1 MENEK
6 RLSAGFARVDIT
18 PPLGIPMGGYY
29 DPQNRLAK
37 NVKDPLEISA
47 LAVSDGE
54 RTAILFSA
62 DLLMMNKMLTEKI
75 RRRVEKE
82 TGVSYEAL
90 FIACTHTHTGPN
102 LYPGV
107 FTGELAVKVEKYL
120 EFLEDRFCDA
130 AILALTDRKPALMG
144 YAVSELKDIAFIR
157 RFRMKNGTVRTNPGR
172 FDPEIIEPAG
182 KVDEQVNVLRFIRE
196 GGKEIIIGNFGVHAC
211 CMKGIHEFSA
221 DFPRFTRQT
230 IEAALPAHCIFFSGA
245 EGDVNHYNPF
255 WAPKNENPFEQAHN
269 LSDAGYNFSDQNNAA
284 YIGRAIAGSMLQ
296 VYGNMTWADDPQVAF
311 GEMQCT
317 AFFNKPEPEEI
328 PWAEELLA
336 RKAAGENVKETYPP
350 HSLARAQ
357 RILRHQNSPETDELP
372 VSAVRI
378 GPAAFVGFPGEP
390 FTKVGVDLKEQSPFD
405 ITLPCCCTNGA
416 QGYYPMQEDYAGNS
430 YEAISSNFKA
440 GTAEKLVTTGT
451 ELLHKLNG

>member
-1 MENEK
+1 METK
-6 RLSAGFARVDIT
+6 HGLQAGFARVDIT
-18 PPLGIPMGGYY
+18 PPLGIPMAGYF

-54 RTAILFSA
+54 RTAILFSV
-62 DLLMMNKMLTEKI
+62 DLLMIYKNIAEPI
-75 RRRVEKE
+75 RRRVAEV
-82 TGVSYEAL
+82 TGVPYDAL

-102 LYPGV
+102 LVASV
-107 FTGELAVKVEKYL
+107 FTGEAKEKVERYL
-120 EFLEDRFCDA
+120 ELLADRFCDA
-130 AILALTDRKPALMG
+130 AVLALADRKPALMG
-144 YAVSELKDIAFIR
+144 YAVSELKNVAFIR
-157 RFRMKNGTVRTNPGR
+157 RFRMKNGTVRTNPAR

-255 WAPKNENPFEQAHN
+255 AEPKNENPFEQAHN

-284 YIGRAIAGSMLQ
+284 YIGRAVAGSMLQ
-296 VYGNMTWADDPQVAF
+296 VYGDVKWAEDPVVQF
-311 GEMQCT
+311 GEQMCT
-317 AFFNKPEPEEI
+317 AFFNKPERSEI
-328 PWAEELLA
+328 PWAEELIA
-336 RKAAGENVKETYPP
+336 RKNAGENVKETYPP
-350 HSLARAQ
+350 HSLARAM

-372 VSAVRI
+372 VTAVRI
-378 GPAAFVGFPGEP
+378 GPAAFVGIPGEP
-390 FTKVGVDLKEQSPFD
+390 FTQIGVQLKANSPYA
-405 ITLPCCCTNGA
+405 ITLPCALTNGGE
-416 QGYYPMQEDYAGNS
+416 GYYPMAEDYAGKS

-440 GTAEKLVTTGT
+440 GTAEALVATGT

>member
-144 YAVSELKDIAFIR
+144 YAVSNLKNIAFIR
-157 RFRMKNGTVRTNPGR
+157 RYRMKNGTVRTNPGR
-172 FDPEIIEPAG
+172 FDPNIIEPTTQ
-182 KVDEQVNVLRFIRE
+182 VDERVNVLRFVRE
-196 GGKEIIIGNFGVHAC
+196 GGKEILIGNFGIHAC

-245 EGDVNHYNPF
+245 EGDVNHFNPF
-255 WAPKNENPFEQAHN
+255 AGPKNENAFEQAHN
-269 LSDAGYNFSDQNNAA
+269 LSDADYNFSDGNNAA

-296 VYGNMTWADDPQVAF
+296 VYGDVKWVEDPVVKF
-311 GEMQCT
+311 GEQMCT
-317 AFFNKPEPEEI
+317 VYFNKPEPEEI
-328 PWAEELLA
+328 PWAEELFA

-350 HSLARAQ
+350 HSLARAS
-357 RILRHQNSPETDELP
+357 RIRNLANSVETDTLP
-372 VSAVRI
+372 VTAVRI
-378 GPAAFVGFPGEP
+378 GPAAFVGIPGEP
-390 FTKVGVDLKEQSPFD
+390 FTKVGVMLKEQSGYE
-405 ITLPCCCTNGA
+405 ITLPCAVTNGA

-430 YEAISSNFKA
+430 YEAVSSNFKA
-440 GTAEKLVTTGT
+440 GTAEALVATGVA
-451 ELLHKLNG
+451 LLHKLNG